1 LIRSPAYIAQ
11 YRALARGDPASS
23 RSGPSLSAQQVDD
36 SGSSTAA
43 SSLSGKPYRS
53 TSKLSFKSFTW
64 SRSDGSRRRVKHLC
78 QAAESGNVKLIENL
92 VREGAYI
99 DGWIHILELERD
111 NLFVGSQAPM
121 QTPLMCAAMANK
133 RDAFNTLLDLGA
145 NAEAKDSDGHTVWY
159 YAARES
165 DDLLR
170 LLLKRARIGDVNH
183 VFEGKT
189 EFGDKTYEG
198 LLWVA
203 IEKNNLDTVKL
214 LVDSGAKV
222 DGTLPSYSINGSG
235 VVGNEVDGTLSPSHC
250 TTRVDLVLAGRGSDS
265 RPTPLFAAS
274 CRVECL
280 EILEYLVTQGA
291 SLTST
296 TNCLVQET
304 APGWQR
310 THTDTRIK
318 NITPLHLARGA
329 CAELL
334 AKKGAN
340 VFAVDDVGR
349 TPLFWAIGWSLHFY
363 EPDLAAVVANL
374 AQGSPVNLQDI
385 FRQTPLTRLAA
396 RIRRYEWMSIK
407 SIRMCLD
414 VAKALR
420 DAGATPG
427 TNDGGGIRGGT
438 TSREIFSDLDKKR
451 GGVIKSRG
459 VAGCL
464 RDREGNSLWGLCITE
479 GLTCDELNGRLIEL
493 RADDGK
499 MEEGNVVTV
508 GLDGDSDGQR
518 YLLTADC
525 AEQTG
530 ALVDAFV
537 ELCDVIL
544 DGVDLDEE

>member
-23 RSGPSLSAQQVDD
+23 RSGPSQQVDD

-43 SSLSGKPYRS
+43 SSLSDKTYRS

-64 SRSDGSRRRVKHLC
+64 SRSDESRRRVEHLC
-78 QAAESGNVKLIENL
+78 QAAKSGNVKWIENL
-92 VREGAYI
+92 VKDGAYI
-99 DGWIHILELERD
+99 DGWIVEEAIRH
-111 NLFVGSQAPM
+111 
-121 QTPLMCAAMANK
+121 TPLMCAVMARK
-133 RDAFNTLLDLGA
+133 RDAVNTLLGLGA
-145 NAEAKDSDGHTVWY
+145 NVEAKDSDGHTVWY

-183 VFEGKT
+183 VFERKS
-189 EFGDKTYEG
+189 EFADKRYDG

-203 IEKNNLDTVKL
+203 IEKNNLDTVRL
-214 LVDSGAKV
+214 LVDSGVKV
-222 DGTLPSYSINGSG
+222 DGTLPSYTIKRPGL
-235 VVGNEVDGTLSPSHC
+235 VGAKVDGTLSPSHC
-250 TTRVDLVLAGRGSDS
+250 TTRVELVLAGRGSDS

-280 EILEYLVTQGA
+280 EILEYLVTKGA

-296 TNCLVQET
+296 TNCLVQDF
-304 APGWQR
+304 ALGSQR
-310 THTDTRIK
+310 TRTSSRRK

-329 CAELL
+329 CAALL
-334 AKKGAN
+334 AEKGAN
-340 VFAVDDVGR
+340 VFAVDDRGR
-349 TPLFWAIGWSLHFY
+349 TPLFWAIEWPSHFY
-363 EPDLAAVVANL
+363 DPDLAAVVANL
-374 AQGSPVNLQDI
+374 AQGSPVNLQDMS
-385 FRQTPLTRLAA
+385 RQTPLTRLAA

-407 SIRMCLD
+407 SICMCLD

-420 DAGATPG
+420 DAGATHG
-427 TNDGGGIRGGT
+427 TKYGGGIGGSL
-438 TSREIFSDLDKKR
+438 TSRQIFSDLDKKR

-493 RADDGK
+493 RADDGT
-499 MEEGNVVTV
+499 MEEGNVMTV
-508 GLDGDSDGQR
+508 DPDDDSDVQR
-518 YLLTADC
+518 YLLTADR

-544 DGVDLDEE
+544 VVVDLDEE